1 MKNERFP
8 FLMIRASTRRPCVCN
23 VFWSKSLSTISDKR
37 ASENAIFMRFYRRAR
52 DTLLRLGMFRVAGKH
67 VSYLDRASFVS
78 RLGVF
83 RNSVRHLSQCLMRNA
98 ERQTQHETHKTLTIS
113 ILHKCA
119 ENRVFAA
126 KHSPV
131 EKKCVDSSI
140 DCWLISTFR
149 VAEGRLAHGHF
160 PNSSSMP
167 SNKRCLNVHKLA
179 TEHA

>member
-1 MKNERFP
+1 MKSERFP
-8 FLMIRASTRRPCVCN
+8 ILMIRASMRRPCVCN

-37 ASENAIFMRFYRRAR
+37 ASENAIFMRFYRHAKGR
-52 DTLLRLGMFRVAGKH
+52 LLPLGMFRVAARH
-67 VSYLDRASFVS
+67 VSSLDRASFAS

-113 ILHKCA
+113 ILRKCA

-149 VAEGRLAHGHF
+149 VAEGRLAHWHRSN
-160 PNSSSMP
+160 PSSMP
-167 SNKRCLNVHKLA
+167 SSKGYLNLHKLA
-179 TEHA
+179 TKHA